1 MELVLMLA
9 VGILIGLF
17 VRGLVKPKTIGVLR
31 MDRSDPDSPYLF
43 LEMTNDSMHTIQNK
57 RYVTLEVMIKDYI
70 SRD

>member
-31 MDRSDPDSPYLF
+31 LDRSDPDSPYLF